1 MSTPLPSDE
10 LNKIIEDVTLGDISR
25 EDAARRLNILET
37 EPGRYYC
44 NSCRFFKVDECHEPG
59 QPSRPENQ
67 NSVRCGS
74 YEFDDP
80 RDHALPYEPPRNGS
94 RMFK

>member
-10 LNKIIEDVTLGDISR
+10 LSKIIEDVTLGDISQ
-25 EDAARRLNILET
+25 EDAARRLDILDT
-37 EPGRYYC
+37 EPGQYYC
-44 NSCRFFKVDECHEPG
+44 NSCRFLKVNECHEPG
-59 QPSRPENQ
+59 QPPRPENSH
-67 NSVRCGS
+67 SVRCGN

-80 RDHALPYEPPRNGS
+80 RDHALPAEPKRNGS

>member
-10 LNKIIEDVTLGDISR
+10 LNKIIEDVTLGNISQ
-25 EDAARRLNILET
+25 EDAARRLDILET
-37 EPGRYYC
+37 EPGQYYC

-59 QPSRPENQ
+59 QPPRPENPL
-67 NSVRCGS
+67 SVRCGN
-74 YEFDDP
+74 YVFDDP
-80 RDHALPYEPPRNGS
+80 RDHALPPAPRAGS